1 MFRKLTH
8 LSEREEIGRNR
19 GKPEAD
25 VEEST
30 LVKGFPQQGQE
41 QRTRW
46 VCEFVAL
53 PMGLPMAEMNRSGG
67 QGNINL
73 WGIQ

>member
-1 MFRKLTH
+1 MFRKLARH
-8 LSEREEIGRNR
+8 PEGEEIGRNR
-19 GKPEAD
+19 RKPEAD
-25 VEEST
+25 IEESI
-30 LVKGFPQQGQE
+30 LVKGFLQQGQE

-53 PMGLPMAEMNRSGG
+53 PMGLPMAEKNRNGG
-67 QGNINL
+67 QRNIKH